1 MTNMNLHGES
11 EHVALSYLRQTKST
25 PDAQSVYEV
34 SHVAEVAQS
43 RLRPWWSTEM
53 LPGNSH

>member
-53 LPGNSH
+53 LI